1 MTQTNKMITSKEA
14 NAAYD
19 KVQVTPQG
27 FQINIPITLS
37 RQRIAD
43 VLCNA
48 LEGGAYGSG
57 CWATVTRP
65 LDIRRELPA
74 GAEFDKKHPDLWWL
88 LVDGE
93 GYPYYASLPLLG
105 GTVTVINTEDGD
117 DEKFKP
123 SPLNEESIKRGLSV
137 LAIKHLND
145 IIEETD
151 DGATADIFLQCC
163 LFGEVIYG

>member
-27 FQINIPITLS
+27 FQVNVPITLS

-48 LEGGAYGSG
+48 FEGGAYGSG
-57 CWATVTRP
+57 YWAQTDLYEFDNATVEQDP
-65 LDIRRELPA
+65 
-74 GAEFDKKHPDLWWL
+74 KHESWL
-88 LVDGE
+88 MVDGE
-93 GYPYYASLPLLG
+93 GYPPYAALPLLG
-105 GTVTVINTEDGD
+105 GTVTVINIEDGD

-151 DGATADIFLQCC
+151 DGNTADIFLQCC